1 MVSGWREGQAVMDW
15 TVERIEQGNVI
26 CENEKREH
34 KRFAAGDLPDGL
46 QEGDVI
52 SLKNRIWRREP
63 TETAERRQRIQEK
76 LDKLTR

>member
-46 QEGDVI
+46 QEG
-52 SLKNRIWRREP
+52 
-63 TETAERRQRIQEK
+63 
-76 LDKLTR
+76 